1 MESFPARRNRLEVA
15 GIMAPVHR
23 WSRHSPMTWPGQSPL
38 VETWVHT
45 NGHGPVA
52 HEVAVRVGKPL
63 DVMRFRCF
71 CREQVEADVAYLRDV
86 AQRLYADPSRLCP
99 VARCPCCDA
108 ATELARPFVTM
119 YGAAYVRCGACGHVF
134 VGRQPAREDLE
145 QFFAGSEEVASVY
158 TDEASLE
165 LRLRQVI
172 VPKIDWMLDVY
183 RRHFDRAPTSVLDVG
198 AGAGHFVAGC
208 QRAGLKASG
217 LEMNASAVRFARE
230 RLGVCLR
237 QGNFLAATPAEE
249 AHDVVTLWG
258 VLEYVP
264 EPLTFL
270 HAARRWLT
278 STSGLLVVEVPRA
291 DCFSTF
297 VQAEWTDTPVRHAV
311 PSSHMN
317 LFSDASLA
325 TLLVRAGLRPVAAWY
340 FGMDAYEMLVQQALA
355 SGEPALVER
364 LAGAIPGLQSALDA
378 GRLCDDVLL
387 AAVPATAPEQS

>member
-311 PSSHMN
+311 PKQPYEP
-317 LFSDASLA
+317 LQRRLA
-325 TLLVRAGLRPVAAWY
+325 GDTVVRAGLRPVAAWY